1 MHELDS
7 KTTMT
12 QDVVENSGSSNAEM
26 KPRAEI
32 DLFAAAL
39 LLRKNIR
46 RIVFLAV
53 AGFLLM
59 LVLMLVT
66 KVQYSATAVLLV
78 PQNSPSAS
86 SIALQMATG
95 GLGGVGGLL
104 GSSGQYQVYEDILR
118 SRTVAYRLIKQYHLV
133 KVYKVKDDEA
143 AEKVLASRT
152 KLVSEKEGMIRVSV
166 NDIDPNRAADIAN
179 SYLSELDQMNQ
190 ELAITSAG
198 QQRAY
203 FEREMVKEKNV
214 LEDAEVDLKR
224 TQEQAGVLVPQS
236 QALAH
241 LSAVETTR
249 AEIRLRQVELDSL
262 MQGATDQNPKVVQLR
277 SEIDSL
283 ESQLNA
289 MQKGGGGPVAGT
301 PTSKVPEISLE
312 YLRKERE
319 VKFHE
324 ALFELLARQYELA
337 KQDEGK
343 TVSMIQVLDKAIP
356 AKHKSWPPR
365 TLFCLLG
372 LVGGAFIGA
381 GYTFV
386 EAFFERVMQNPNN
399 KKQFELFFGIKNSLS
414 NIE

>member
-7 KTTMT
+7 EATMT
-12 QDVVENSGSSNAEM
+12 QDAEVSKAEI

-32 DLFAAAL
+32 DLFAAVL
-39 LLRKNIR
+39 LLRKHLRRNIL
-46 RIVFLAV
+46 FAM

-66 KVQYSATAVLLV
+66 KVKYSATAVLLV
-78 PQNSPSAS
+78 PQNNPSAS

-95 GLGGVGGLL
+95 GLGGGAMGLL
-104 GSSGQYQVYEDILR
+104 GGGGQYQVYEDILR
-118 SRTVAYRLIKQYHLV
+118 SRTVAYRIIKQYHL
-133 KVYKVKDDEA
+133 KELYKVKDEEDA
-143 AEKVLASRT
+143 QTVLASQT
-152 KLVSEKEGMIRVSV
+152 KLVSEKEGLIRVSV
-166 NDIDPNRAADIAN
+166 QDTDPKRAADIAN
-179 SYLSELDQMNQ
+179 SYLSELDRMNQ
-190 ELAITSAG
+190 ELAITSAS

-203 FEREMVKEKNV
+203 FEREMVKEKDA

-224 TQEQAGVLVPQS
+224 TQEQAGVLIPQT

-241 LSAVETTR
+241 LSAIETTR
-249 AEIRLRQVELDSL
+249 AQIRLRQVELGSL
-262 MQGATDQNPKVVQLR
+262 MQGATGQNPRVIQLR

-283 ESQLNA
+283 EEQLNA

-312 YLRKERE
+312 YLRKARE

-324 ALFELLARQYELA
+324 ALFEMLARQYELA

-343 TVSMIQVLDKAIP
+343 TVSMIQVLDRAIP
-356 AKHKSWPPR
+356 PEHKSWPPR
-365 TLFCLLG
+365 TLFCILGLLG
-372 LVGGAFIGA
+372 GALIGA

-386 EAFFERVMQNPNN
+386 EAFFEHVTQNPDNQ
-399 KKQFELFFGIKNSLS
+399 KKYRMILGAQDR
-414 NIE
+414 

>member
-7 KTTMT
+7 EATMT
-12 QDVVENSGSSNAEM
+12 QDVKNSAVSKAEVR
-26 KPRAEI
+26 PRAEI

-39 LLRKNIR
+39 LLRKHLR
-46 RIVFLAV
+46 RNIVFAAV
-53 AGFLLM
+53 GFLLM
-59 LVLMLVT
+59 LVLMLTT
-66 KVQYSATAVLLV
+66 KVKYSATAVLLI

-95 GLGGVGGLL
+95 GLGLGGMSLL
-104 GSSGQYQVYEDILR
+104 GGGGQYQVYEDILR
-118 SRTVAYRLIKQYHLV
+118 SRTVAYRIIDQYHL
-133 KVYKVKDDEA
+133 KKLYMAKDEEA
-143 AEKVLASRT
+143 AEKTLASQT
-152 KLVSEKEGMIRVSV
+152 KLVSEKEGLIRVTV
-166 NDIDPNRAADIAN
+166 QDTDPKRAADIAN
-179 SYLSELDQMNQ
+179 SYLSELDRMNQ
-190 ELAITSAG
+190 ELAITSAS

-203 FEREMVKEKNV
+203 FEREMIKEKNV

-224 TQEQAGVLVPQS
+224 TQEQAGVLVPQT

-241 LSAVETTR
+241 LSAIETTR
-249 AEIRLRQVELDSL
+249 AEIRLRQVELGSL
-262 MQGATDQNPKVVQLR
+262 MQGATEQNPRVVQLR
-277 SEIDSL
+277 SEINSL
-283 ESQLNA
+283 ESQLDA

-312 YLRKERE
+312 YLRKARE

-324 ALFELLARQYELA
+324 ALFEMLARQYELA

-356 AKHKSWPPR
+356 PAHKSWPPR

-372 LVGGAFIGA
+372 LVGGAFVGA

-386 EAFFERVMQNPNN
+386 EAFFERVAQNPNN
-399 KKQFELFFGIKNSLS
+399 KEKYRMILGVKHTQSSIN
-414 NIE
+414 